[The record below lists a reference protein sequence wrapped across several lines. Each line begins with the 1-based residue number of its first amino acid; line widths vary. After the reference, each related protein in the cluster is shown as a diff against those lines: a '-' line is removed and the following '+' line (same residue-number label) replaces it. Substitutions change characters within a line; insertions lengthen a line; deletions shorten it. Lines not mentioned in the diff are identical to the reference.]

1 MFAFLSLLSFAFR
14 KQHRDVSSSLESGV
28 SKNSLYSRT
37 TASYIEGESPHLP
50 RELDHSLGIAR
61 EEVPWKYFLFLRK
74 SLFVPLSLHL
84 TFNEMILSP
93 SSDCD
98 KGERSAGV
106 AEEVWRQS
114 TGSGGDEVR
123 RDTLDPTRR
132 HWSMNLTP
140 SCVSDSAHY
149 QPPNLSSGLSRLRC
163 QTRPWLTGDWIAI

>member
-123 RDTLDPTRR
+123 RDTLGCYRF
-132 HWSMNLTP
+132 HTP
-140 SCVSDSAHY
+140 GSHT
-149 QPPNLSSGLSRLRC
+149 
-163 QTRPWLTGDWIAI
+163 QTLKHESNT